1 LPEAAVPL
9 AELLRQQGYS
19 TAGFTTNGNVV
30 SELGFGQGFDI
41 YQYLAGRD
49 ENGRPLG
56 MLHPRR
62 SDALNTRA
70 LTWLAE
76 RPRDQPFFLYLHAMD
91 PHYPYIPPPSVRAR
105 LAAGV
110 DPSLG
115 TEAMLAKLVFLQHVA
130 SDEELSGIVQLY
142 DAQIAFNDRSFGILC
157 RKLKW
162 QGLFDDAL
170 IVLLADHGEEF
181 LDHGGWEHGRSLYDE
196 MLRVPLV
203 IKWPGQRNGERVE
216 SPAQLVDIL
225 PTVLAVAGVDI
236 PDGLDGH
243 SLFPPSAPSDRALD
257 PLFSSLD
264 FEGNVIDGVQLG
276 DLKLIVRSAQEGV
289 RSYPDVELFDLASD
303 PGERRN
309 LVEAR
314 PVDAGY
320 LGSLLNAARALPRG
334 VPAKPRDLP
343 DAVREQLRALGDGH

>member
-1 LPEAAVPL
+1 MNT
-9 AELLRQQGYS
+9 Q
-19 TAGFTTNGNVV
+19 
-30 SELGFGQGFDI
+30 
-41 YQYLAGRD
+41 
-49 ENGRPLG
+49 
-56 MLHPRR
+56 
-62 SDALNTRA
+62 ALK
-70 LTWLAE
+70 WLAD
-76 RPRDQPFFLYLHAMD
+76 RPRDRPFFLYLHAID
-91 PHYPYIPPPSVRAR
+91 PHYPYTPAPSVRAR

-110 DPSLG
+110 DPALG
-115 TEAMLAKLVFLQHVA
+115 SEAMLSKLVFLQHVA
-130 SDEELSGIVQLY
+130 TDDELSGIVQLY

-181 LDHGGWEHGRSLYDE
+181 LDHGGWEHGRSLYGE
-196 MLRVPLV
+196 MLHVPLV
-203 IKWPGQRNGERVE
+203 IKWPGQRTGERIE
-216 SPAQLVDIL
+216 WPAQLVDVL
-225 PTVLAVAGVDI
+225 PTVLAVAGMDI

-243 SLFPPSAPSDRALD
+243 SLFPPSAPRDGAPD

-264 FEGNVIDGVQLG
+264 FEGNVIDGVELG

-289 RSYPDVELFDLASD
+289 RSHSSVELFDLASD

-320 LGSLLNAARALPRG
+320 LGSLLNAERGLPRG
-334 VPAKPRDLP
+334 VPAKARDLP
-343 DAVREQLRALGDGH
+343 DAVREQLRALGYGG